1 MCWSS
6 GGRSRGGRRQGSG
19 EGGGREQRR
28 ERSRGGWRQEAGQGR
43 VDLTLGLGVTM
54 AGGEE
59 AALEAWAAGRK
70 LPGEEEAASR
80 AVGGW
85 RSESGTRWCHGRRAA
100 GGAW

>member
-1 MCWSS
+1 MRWSS

-28 ERSRGGWRQEAGQGR
+28 EEQGR
-43 VDLTLGLGVTM
+43 VDLTLGLGVTT

-70 LPGEEEAASR
+70 LPGEEAASR

-85 RSESGTRWCHGRRAA
+85 RNETGTRQRHGRRAA
-100 GGAW
+100 GGAR

>member
-1 MCWSS
+1 MRWRS

-28 ERSRGGWRQEAGQGR
+28 EEQGR
-43 VDLTLGLGVTM
+43 VDLTLGLGVTT

-59 AALEAWAAGRK
+59 AALQAWAAGRK

>member
-1 MCWSS
+1 M
-6 GGRSRGGRRQGSG
+6 
-19 EGGGREQRR
+19 EGGVEEEEGRDQRR
-28 ERSRGGWRQEAGQGR
+28 ERSRGGWRQGAEQGR
-43 VDLTLGLGVTM
+43 VDLTLGLGVTT

-85 RSESGTRWCHGRRAA
+85 RSESGTRRCHGWRAA
-100 GGAW
+100 GGAR